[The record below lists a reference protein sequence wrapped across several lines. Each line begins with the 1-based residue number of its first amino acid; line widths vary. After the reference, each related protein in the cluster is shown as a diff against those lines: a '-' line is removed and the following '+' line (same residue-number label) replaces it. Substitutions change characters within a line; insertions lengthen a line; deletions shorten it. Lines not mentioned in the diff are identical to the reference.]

1 MFIPY
6 LVIEHHRSM
15 LAFFWLILGRGITL
29 GVPIALL
36 AGYICRIFSSVR
48 LSMLPRC
55 FFFAGF
61 WLTAASIVWERNHLI
76 YSVYPF
82 PVVRYWCISEPFS
95 LHVFLNG
102 PQQFSSDSDDL
113 APGIGSWFW
122 SWRWPHWLERLLLGA
137 GAGHWSDARSRPG
150 NQVVEPD
157 STGSL
162 ITMIIYDHII
172 IHQLLIAHLL

>member
-36 AGYICRIFSSVR
+36 AGYICRIFSSVWACCLDVFFCR
-48 LSMLPRC
+48 ILTHCC
-55 FFFAGF
+55 FNCLRAKPP
-61 WLTAASIVWERNHLI
+61 I

-122 SWRWPHWLERLLLGA
+122 SWRWPPWLERLLLGA
-137 GAGHWSDARSRPG
+137 GAGHWSDARSRPD

-162 ITMIIYDHII
+162 IMFDHYDHII